1 MPFTSWIKVLDTARV
16 FVSMSD
22 GFSNTFSGNC
32 GSCWAIGTGG
42 SLADR
47 LCIASNASMVRSVL
61 IVSLSIACLPKL
73 GTCTALIYVPFLA
86 QILEGGASYQEILG
100 CDKIPPNKACLGGVP
115 RTVWDWAQAF
125 SVASNKCFKYIAGD
139 RWNEPS
145 CIEYL
150 LNSGPSHPHC
160 DRKYSPAPCV
170 LRPRS

>member
-1 MPFTSWIKVLDTARV
+1 VSAETCHLLLLD
-16 FVSMSD
+16 
-22 GFSNTFSGNC
+22 
-32 GSCWAIGTGG
+32 
-42 SLADR
+42 
-47 LCIASNASMVRSVL
+47 
-61 IVSLSIACLPKL
+61 
-73 GTCTALIYVPFLA
+73 VPFLA

-115 RTVWDWAQAF
+115 KTVWDWAQDF

-160 DRKYSPAPCV
+160 DNKYAPGAICLATLHFILLQVPCRKGLHHTLH
-170 LRPRS
+170 LR